1 MHATIT
7 DHRRERRPRAR
18 VTVSGLASKGEKLM
32 DLAIRRISPACG
44 AEVLGLDLAHP
55 IGDNVFHELR
65 QAWLDADG
73 VLVLRDQVITPRQH
87 IEFSR
92 RFGELAVGQPGAM
105 LSDYYLPGHP
115 EIYRV
120 SNKKIDGVPQGR
132 EDAGTYWHSD
142 GSWKELPP
150 MASLLYALEIP
161 PVGGNTMFADMYRA
175 YELLSEPMKRILDG
189 VQAVHDRAAAAST
202 SYGKEF
208 TGQGQELSRQ
218 KATHPVVRTHPESGR
233 KALYINRGF
242 TSHLVGFKPAESDAI
257 LKFLFEHTTA
267 PEIVYRH
274 EWRLHDIV
282 VWDNRCVMHY
292 AVSDYK
298 AAGDRYMHR
307 TTVEGDKPR

>member
-1 MHATIT
+1 MHATII

-92 RFGELAVGQPGAM
+92 RFGELSVGRPGAM

-120 SNKKIDGVPQGR
+120 SNKCRRAARMP
-132 EDAGTYWHSD
+132 AHTGT
-142 GSWKELPP
+142 P
-150 MASLLYALEIP
+150 MAPGGSFRRWHPSSTRWRSHRSAATRCSLTCIAPTIC
-161 PVGGNTMFADMYRA
+161 YR
-175 YELLSEPMKRILDG
+175 
-189 VQAVHDRAAAAST
+189 
-202 SYGKEF
+202 
-208 TGQGQELSRQ
+208 SR
-218 KATHPVVRTHPESGR
+218 
-233 KALYINRGF
+233 
-242 TSHLVGFKPAESDAI
+242 
-257 LKFLFEHTTA
+257 
-267 PEIVYRH
+267 
-274 EWRLHDIV
+274 
-282 VWDNRCVMHY
+282 
-292 AVSDYK
+292 
-298 AAGDRYMHR
+298 
-307 TTVEGDKPR
+307 